1 MLMDLFVIRH
11 VVVNFIVSHRIH
23 DVLEILLINLVVLQ
37 GNVLLFAS
45 VLKLLLSELLL
56 KEQLLLGLLGL
67 GLLLLLP

>member
-1 MLMDLFVIRH
+1 MIRH

-23 DVLEILLINLVVLQ
+23 DVLKILLINLVVLQ
-37 GNVLLFAS
+37 SNILLFAS